1 MFYKTSPEQKPR
13 PMCLKSPK
21 FYAESS
27 IISMKDQLLVGSMTK
42 LDLFNINIIVI
53 KIVLPNSG
61 DDINILKL
69 LTTRIPI
76 LRAETMIAYNSQ
88 ICILI

>member
-1 MFYKTSPEQKPR
+1 M
-13 PMCLKSPK
+13 
-21 FYAESS
+21 ESS
-27 IISMKDQLLVGSMTK
+27 IISIKDQRLVGSMTK
-42 LDLFNINIIVI
+42 TDLLNINIIVI

-69 LTTRIPI
+69 IATRMPI
-76 LRAETMIAYNSQ
+76 LRADTMIAYNSQ

>member
-1 MFYKTSPEQKPR
+1 MFYKKSPEQKP
-13 PMCLKSPK
+13 MCYKSHTS
-21 FYAESS
+21 YAESS
-27 IISMKDQLLVGSMTK
+27 IISMKNQLLVGTMTK
-42 LDLFNINIIVI
+42 IDLFNVNIIVI

-69 LTTRIPI
+69 LATRMPI
-76 LRAETMIAYNSQ
+76 LRADTMIANNSQ